1 MQESCCLEMSAHLE
15 VGFLFNAECNC
26 TCSDIFLSSDHS
38 VYFFFKMFLLQEI
51 AWDTIMKSPSV
62 HLTVTMMGLCI
73 LTVHTHGVVDGG
85 TTRATN
91 QTSMESMETHIT
103 QRVSTGI
110 TGKGSIT
117 Q

>member
-1 MQESCCLEMSAHLE
+1 
-15 VGFLFNAECNC
+15 
-26 TCSDIFLSSDHS
+26 
-38 VYFFFKMFLLQEI
+38 MFLLQEI
-51 AWDTIMKSPSV
+51 AWDTIMESPSV

>member
-1 MQESCCLEMSAHLE
+1 
-15 VGFLFNAECNC
+15 
-26 TCSDIFLSSDHS
+26 
-38 VYFFFKMFLLQEI
+38 MFLLQEI

-62 HLTVTMMGLCI
+62 HLTVTMMDLCI

-85 TTRATN
+85 TTSATN

-110 TGKGSIT
+110 TGEGSIT